1 VNVTTMCFRGAGI
14 WMRAAVGALVLPV
27 LLSGTALAQAPA
39 VDPNM
44 GALTFTATFD
54 VPTLYM
60 FRGLRQEVDPSF
72 TYWPYAD
79 LRIDLGSGDGKIKG
93 SAINFGV
100 WNSLHTGS
108 SGSGGEGC
116 DLECGTHYE
125 EDFYASWTLSFGGA
139 VGVTTQYTAY
149 TSPNARF
156 TTVKEISVKV
166 AQSSSG
172 GGLRSLSSYG
182 PYALIAWELDT
193 EPGRGQADGGD
204 EAGTYLE
211 IGGGPSFPL
220 GGRATLTVPVK
231 LAFSLGDYYELGG
244 DDHPFGFFDI
254 GGVITVPLSALASR
268 YGTWN
273 LHFSGEYYH
282 LGETGHSFNVDTDGN
297 TSPSKF
303 VGLIGIGMTY

>member
-1 VNVTTMCFRGAGI
+1 M
-14 WMRAAVGALVLPV
+14 
-27 LLSGTALAQAPA
+27 
-39 VDPNM
+39 
-44 GALTFTATFD
+44 
-54 VPTLYM
+54 
-60 FRGLRQEVDPSF
+60 
-72 TYWPYAD
+72 
-79 LRIDLGSGDGKIKG
+79 
-93 SAINFGV
+93 
-100 WNSLHTGS
+100 
-108 SGSGGEGC
+108 
-116 DLECGTHYE
+116 
-125 EDFYASWTLSFGGA
+125 
-139 VGVTTQYTAY
+139 
-149 TSPNARF
+149 
-156 TTVKEISVKV
+156 

-231 LAFSLGDYYELGG
+231 LGFQPRGLLRGDFGG
-244 DDHPFGFFDI
+244 DEPSLWVFRHRWGDHR
-254 GGVITVPLSALASR
+254 SALRLASR